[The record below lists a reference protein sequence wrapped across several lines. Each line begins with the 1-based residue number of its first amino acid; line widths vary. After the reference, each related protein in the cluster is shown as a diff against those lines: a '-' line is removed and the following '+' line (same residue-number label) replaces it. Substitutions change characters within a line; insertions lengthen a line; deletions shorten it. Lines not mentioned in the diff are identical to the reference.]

1 MKLKD
6 VLRYCFLLESV
17 NESYLNKDITTI
29 TQDTRQVTKGSLFI
43 AIEGANFDG
52 HSLIQE
58 ALEKGATAVV
68 VERRPNDQTMPFVL
82 VPDTKKALAEIANAF
97 YGNPSETLNVVGV
110 TGTNGK
116 TTITHLVDQI
126 VNLLGHKAGI
136 IGTMYNKIDDQVLPT
151 INTTPDSITI
161 QKLLQQ
167 MNRAGVSVS
176 ALEVSS
182 HGLAQGRTWGID
194 FDIAVFTNLTQDH
207 LDFHGSMEEYFLAK
221 SLLFSQLGNS
231 YTGKRKLAVINQD
244 DSYGRKLSKMTSANV
259 LTYGCEGQGDLQARR
274 IRIDSTGTSFNLCF
288 QEVSYEVQTMLIG
301 EFNVYNLLAA
311 IGVTIGLGYNFE
323 EVLEVIAAIKPVMGR
338 FQLVANAKKVA
349 AIVDYA
355 HTPDGL
361 ENVLETAQEIA
372 TKKIFCVVG
381 CGGDR
386 DKTKRPLMAEIALK
400 YATTAIFT
408 TDNPRREEPMSI
420 VEDMIAG
427 THQDNYMIELDRKKA
442 IQLAMDLA
450 EEGDLVLV
458 AGKGHETYQITG
470 EKTIHFD
477 DSEII
482 SEYQPSIEVR

>member
-1 MKLKD
+1 MRLKD
-6 VLRYCFLLESV
+6 VLRYCFLLESA
-17 NESYLNKDITTI
+17 NQSYLDKDITTI

-43 AIEGANFDG
+43 AIAGANFDG
-52 HSLIQE
+52 HILIQE

-68 VERRPNDQTMPFVL
+68 VERRPADQTMPYIL

-97 YGNPSETLNVVGV
+97 YGNPSERLNVVGV

-126 VNLLGHKAGI
+126 ANLLGHKAGI

-161 QKLLQQ
+161 QTLLHQ
-167 MNRAGVSVS
+167 MNCAGVSVS

-194 FDIAVFTNLTQDH
+194 FDVAVFTNLTQDH

-231 YTGKRKLAVINQD
+231 YSGKRKLAVINRD
-244 DSYGRKLSKMTSANV
+244 DAYGRKLSQMTSANV
-259 LTYGCEGQGDLQARR
+259 LTYGCEGKGDLQARQ
-274 IRIDSTGTSFNLCF
+274 IQIDSTGTSFNLYY
-288 QEVSYEVQTMLIG
+288 QEVFYEVQTLLIG
-301 EFNVYNLLAA
+301 EFNVYNLLAT
-311 IGVTIGLGYNFE
+311 IGVTIGLGYNFK
-323 EVLEVIAAIKPVMGR
+323 EVLEVIPAVKPVMGR
-338 FQLVANAKKVA
+338 FQLVTNAKKVA

-386 DKTKRPLMAEIALK
+386 DRTKRPLMAEIALK

-408 TDNPRREEPMSI
+408 TDNPRTEEPMSI
-420 VEDMIAG
+420 VEDMLAG
-427 THQDNYMIELDRKKA
+427 TRQDNYIIELDRKKA
-442 IQLAMDLA
+442 IQLALDLA

-470 EKTIHFD
+470 ETTIHFD

-482 SEYQPSIEVR
+482 REYQPSIQAR